1 MLDIEVTRRCN
12 LRCDYCFVGWSR
24 DWTSDLPREAALEVV
39 EEGAGLF
46 DTLHLTG
53 GEPFVYEH
61 VWEVIEAGLSYG
73 YREVFINTNA
83 TTLTDES
90 IRRLA
95 SHAPRVALS
104 VSLDGPEH
112 LHDAVRGRGRFR
124 KSARTLAALLEAGVP
139 TTVNTVVTPAVL
151 EVLAPFLFA
160 LRDDYPKLAGVT
172 LFPVGV
178 GPDESSRKPGAQ
190 VRPLTPRELVRLARL
205 VALIDRTGLPVGV
218 GAYPVINPLLLEYGY
233 PAARL
238 YQCTA
243 GRGRVCVHAD
253 LSVSTCHPVK
263 EAVYGRWRK
272 GLLRELGA
280 FPAHRRLAARD
291 FDGCR
296 SCEHQETCG
305 HCRAFVHAA
314 GEPLFGNDKIC
325 VPVRD
330 EGLPA
335 VQRPFAEAA
344 PTARQTTGS
353 KLVQLR
359 RAANLD
365 YS

>member
-1 MLDIEVTRRCN
+1 MLDLEVTRRCN

-24 DWTSDLPREAALEVV
+24 DWTSDMPREAALEVV
-39 EEGAGLF
+39 GEGAGLF
-46 DTLHLTG
+46 ETLHLTG

-61 VWEVIEAGLSYG
+61 VWEVIKAGLSNNYK
-73 YREVFINTNA
+73 EVFINTNA

-90 IRRLA
+90 VRRLA
-95 SHAPRVALS
+95 SYAPRVSLS
-104 VSLDGPEH
+104 VSLDGPEQ

-124 KSARTLAALLEAGVP
+124 KSARTLAALLGAGVP
-139 TTVNTVVTPAVL
+139 ATVNTVVTPTVL
-151 EVLAPFLFA
+151 GVLAPFLFA
-160 LRDDYPKLAGVT
+160 LRDDFPKLSGVT

-178 GPDESSRKPGAQ
+178 GQDESSRRPGAQ
-190 VRPLTPRELVRLARL
+190 VRPLTPRELIRLARL
-205 VALIDRTGLPVGV
+205 VALVDRTGLSVGV

-233 PAARL
+233 PASRL

-253 LSVSTCHPVK
+253 LTVSPCHPVK
-263 EAVYGRWRK
+263 EAVYGHWRK

-305 HCRAFVHAA
+305 HCRAFVQTT

-325 VPVRD
+325 VPVLD
-330 EGLPA
+330 EGLSA
-335 VQRPFAEAA
+335 VPRPFAEAE
-344 PTARQTTGS
+344 PTARRMTAP
-353 KLVQLR
+353 KFVQLR
-359 RAANLD
+359 RA
-365 YS
+365 SPRR